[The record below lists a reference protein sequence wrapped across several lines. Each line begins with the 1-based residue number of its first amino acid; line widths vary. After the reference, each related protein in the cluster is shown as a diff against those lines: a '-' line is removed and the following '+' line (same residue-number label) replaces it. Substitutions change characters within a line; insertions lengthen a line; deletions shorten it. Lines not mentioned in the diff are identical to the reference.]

1 MADIAVREP
10 PRSLE
15 AERSVLGSVLIKPS
29 VIDSVG
35 LELQVD
41 DFVLPA
47 HREIFDAML
56 AIARRDRTVD
66 VVVLAD
72 ELKSREMLKRLEGGE
87 GYLLK
92 LANETPTAEN
102 IAQYV
107 AIVKERSQ
115 LRRVIAT
122 CLDTASRA
130 YGSTEVA
137 ALLDEHAG
145 QMLKISTGLGSD
157 LVPIAELTDPL
168 MEEFENRFLKSKAG
182 ESSVTGIKTGI
193 TRLDVITAGLQPEQV
208 ITIAGDTGGGKTA
221 LAMQIATNCAEDP
234 EGVAI
239 VFNLEMSR
247 AELGEREFVHVSR
260 LNSQKL
266 KHGALD
272 HDDFKRL
279 HGTKHKIDAM
289 PLYLEKKVDSMRL
302 IEARCRRLRAKYPNK
317 KKVLGV
323 LDTLQLMGNSGPKDN
338 RAREIGMISKWVKRM
353 AGSLGMTWIMVSQ
366 LNREGAKAKK
376 DKEGNVLPPTIH
388 DLKESGDIEQD
399 SDIILLTHNP
409 DEIPEGDVDLY
420 LGKHRNGR
428 RARIRVHWSGKTYRF
443 SDPEIDM
450 GPPPEDR
457 RYVD

>member
-1 MADIAVREP
+1 MADIEVRP
-10 PRSLE
+10 LPHSME

-41 DFVLPA
+41 DFFLPA

-56 AIARRDRTVD
+56 AVARRDRTVD
-66 VVVLAD
+66 VLMLAD
-72 ELKSREMLKRLEGGE
+72 ELTARGMIKRLEGGIT
-87 GYLLK
+87 YLSK
-92 LANETPTAEN
+92 LTSETPTAEN
-102 IAQYV
+102 VAHYV
-107 AIVKERSQ
+107 ALVKERSQ

-122 CLDTASRA
+122 CLETASRA

-157 LVPIAELTDPL
+157 LVPVSELTDPL
-168 MEEFENRFLKSKAG
+168 MEEFEQRFLKSKAG
-182 ESSVTGIKTGI
+182 ESSVTGIRTGI

-208 ITIAGDTGGGKTA
+208 VTIAGDTGGGKTA
-221 LAMQIATNCAEDP
+221 MAMQIATLCAQDP

-247 AELGEREFVHVSR
+247 LELGEREFVHVSGI
-260 LNSQKL
+260 NSQRL

-272 HDDFKRL
+272 HDAFKTL
-279 HGTKHKIDAM
+279 HGAKQRIDEL
-289 PLYLEKKVDSMRL
+289 PLYIEKRADSMRV
-302 IEARCRRLRAKYPNK
+302 IEARCRRLRAKFPAK
-317 KKVLGV
+317 QKVLGV

-353 AGSLGMTWIMVSQ
+353 AGQLSMTWIMVSQ

-388 DLKESGDIEQD
+388 ELKESGDIEQD

-409 DEIPEGDVDLY
+409 DEVAEGDVDLY
-420 LGKHRNGR
+420 LAKHRNGR
-428 RARIRVHWSGKTYRF
+428 RARIRVHWCGKNYRF